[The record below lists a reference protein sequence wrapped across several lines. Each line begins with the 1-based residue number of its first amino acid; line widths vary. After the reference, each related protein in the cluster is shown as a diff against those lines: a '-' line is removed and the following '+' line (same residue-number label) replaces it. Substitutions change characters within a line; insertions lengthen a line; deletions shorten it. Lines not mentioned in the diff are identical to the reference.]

1 MSHKSWT
8 FTTYDH
14 GKPVSTKTDLDHEQA
29 LAAIRAAISGEP
41 VLAAVQAERE
51 VAQPLEFAHAA

>member
-14 GKPVSTKTDLDHEQA
+14 GKPVATTTGLDHDQA
-29 LAAIRAAISGEP
+29 IATLRAAIAGEP
-41 VLAAVQAERE
+41 ALSAVQAERK
-51 VAQPLEFAHAA
+51 VAQPLELAHAA